1 MRNILLS
8 FYLLL
13 FFMAP
18 ALSIPGSAAAS
29 SLPETLPL
37 NAMIGQM
44 VMVGFRGIGD
54 TNEPEMRTVLE
65 DVMSGRIGGVIY
77 FERDWQT
84 KKRGRN
90 IVTLEQTARLSALL
104 QKAAPIPLF
113 IAVDQEGGRVQRL
126 KGDHGFPETPTAEEM
141 GKRTP
146 GETKKTAL
154 IMGRNLKKIGI
165 NVNFAP
171 VADIAVNPKSPAIGG
186 IGRAFSADPN
196 LAANHAKAFMSGL
209 NEAGVIGSYKHFPG
223 HGSSVA
229 DSHKKLTD
237 VTETWSEAELIPYK
251 NLPQNAPFMVMTG
264 HLMHKKLDAKY
275 PASLS
280 RAITAGLLREKLGW
294 QGVVVTDDLEMDAI
308 ALFYSEKERVR
319 LAIEAGVDI
328 ILFGNN
334 LKHAPEQGRKI
345 YGIIKT
351 LVSEGTVSQERI
363 AESWKRIRAL
373 KTHMTAR

>member
-8 FYLLL
+8 FYLLFVFTAAAL
-13 FFMAP
+13 FM
-18 ALSIPGSAAAS
+18 PGSAAAS

-44 VMVGFRGIGD
+44 VMVGFRGTGD
-54 TNEPEMRTVLE
+54 TSDPEMRTVLE

-90 IVTLEQTARLSALL
+90 IATLEQTARLSALL
-104 QKAAPIPLF
+104 QKDAPIPLF

-126 KGDHGFPETPTAEEM
+126 KGDHGFPETPSAEEM
-141 GKRTP
+141 GKKTP
-146 GETKKTAL
+146 GETKKSAL
-154 IMGRNLKKIGI
+154 LMGRNLKKLGI

-171 VADIAVNPKSPAIGG
+171 VADMAVNPKSPAIGG
-186 IGRAFSADPN
+186 IGRAFSANPKS
-196 LAANHAKAFMSGL
+196 AADHAAAFMGGL
-209 NEAGVIGSYKHFPG
+209 NEAGIIGSYKHFPG

-237 VTETWSEAELIPYK
+237 VTETWSETELLPYR
-251 NLPQNAPFMVMTG
+251 NLPKNAPIMVMTG
-264 HLMHKKLDAKY
+264 HLMLRKLDAEY

-280 RAITAGLLREKLGW
+280 RAITTGLLREKLGW

-334 LKHAPEQGRKI
+334 LKHDPEQGRKI

-351 LVSEGTVSQERI
+351 LVDDGTVSKERI
-363 AESWKRIRAL
+363 AESWKRIRML
-373 KTHMTAR
+373 KSQL

>member
-1 MRNILLS
+1 MRNVLL
-8 FYLLL
+8 FIPLLL
-13 FFMAP
+13 MFLAAP
-18 ALSIPGSAAAS
+18 VTAAAS

-44 VMVGFRGIGD
+44 VMVGFRGTGED
-54 TNEPEMRTVLE
+54 TPEMRTVRE

-90 IVTLEQTARLSALL
+90 IVTLAQVEGLSRML
-104 QKAAPIPLF
+104 QKEAPIPLF

-126 KGDHGFPETPTAEEM
+126 TRAHGFPDTPTAEAM
-141 GKRTP
+141 GKQSP
-146 GETKKTAL
+146 DATKKTAL
-154 IMGRNLKKIGI
+154 LMGTGLAKLGI

-171 VADIAVNPKSPAIGG
+171 VADMAVNPESPAIGG
-186 IGRAFSADPN
+186 IGRAFSANPQTAVAH
-196 LAANHAKAFMSGL
+196 AAAFMQGL
-209 NEAGVIGSYKHFPG
+209 SESGVIGSYKHFPG
-223 HGSSVA
+223 HGSAVA

-237 VTETWSEAELIPYK
+237 ITATWSEDELLPYK

-264 HLMHKKLDAKY
+264 HLLHKRLDATY

-280 RAITAGLLREKLGW
+280 RAVTTGLLREKLGW

-308 ALFYSEKERVR
+308 ALFYTKKERVR

-334 LKHAPEQGRKI
+334 LKHDPHQGRKI
-345 YGIIKT
+345 YGIIKA
-351 LVSEGTVSQERI
+351 LVNEGAVSEERI
-363 AESWKRIRAL
+363 AESWRRIRAL
-373 KTHMTAR
+373 KMRLPSR